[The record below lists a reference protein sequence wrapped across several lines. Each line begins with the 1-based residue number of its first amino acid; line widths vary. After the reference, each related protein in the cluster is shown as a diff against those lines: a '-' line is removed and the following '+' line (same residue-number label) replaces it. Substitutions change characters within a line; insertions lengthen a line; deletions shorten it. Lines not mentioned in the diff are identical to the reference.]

1 MRRRLSTIRADAT
14 EYSFQPGV
22 GCGTVITMLD
32 DAAIARVAE
41 IIREV
46 SATEILP
53 RFGRLGEGDITEK
66 LPGDLVTVA
75 DKASERELSARL
87 TRLLPGSRV
96 VGEEAVF
103 ADPGVLDALE
113 GPDPVWIIDPID
125 GTENYANAN
134 ARFTVLVALAR
145 GGELLA
151 SWIYQPCFDRLAH
164 AVRGG
169 GAFLDGEPLRVTA
182 APEPG
187 AGLLDVDVSTSRPKF
202 WDEQARLAISALS
215 THGAWLMY
223 SDGAGLEYLTLAA
236 GRRTAALMVWENVWD
251 HAAGLLLHAEA
262 GGVTITSDGSPFRL
276 AGGNALPFVVAP
288 DAATAKAVIE
298 ATTKRVEFDR

>member
-1 MRRRLSTIRADAT
+1 MHGRLATVRADAT
-14 EYSFQPGV
+14 DYSFPRGT

-41 IIREV
+41 IIRDV

-53 RFGRLGEGDITEK
+53 RFGRLGDGEIIEK

-75 DKASERELSARL
+75 DQASERELSARL

-103 ADPGVLDALE
+103 ADPGVLDALD
-113 GPDPVWIIDPID
+113 GPEPVWIIDPID

-145 GGELLA
+145 GGELYA
-151 SWIYQPCFDRLAH
+151 SWIYEPCFDRMAH

-169 GAFLDGEPLRVTA
+169 GAFLDGEPLRVA
-182 APEPG
+182 PAPEPEF
-187 AGLLDVDVSTSRPKF
+187 GLMDVDLATSRPKF
-202 WDEQARLAISALS
+202 WNEQARLAISALS

-223 SDGAGLEYLTLAA
+223 SDGAGLEYVTLAS

-288 DAATAKAVIE
+288 DEATAKSVLQA
-298 ATTKRVEFDR
+298 ATKRVEFAD

>member
-1 MRRRLSTIRADAT
+1 
-14 EYSFQPGV
+14 
-22 GCGTVITMLD
+22 VITMLD

-53 RFGRLGEGDITEK
+53 RFGRLGADDITEK

-75 DKASERELSARL
+75 DRASERELAVRL
-87 TRLLPGSRV
+87 TDLLPGSRV

-134 ARFTVLVALAR
+134 ARFTVLVALAQ
-145 GGELLA
+145 GGELQA
-151 SWIYQPCFDRLAH
+151 SWIYEPCFGRMAQ
-164 AVRGG
+164 AVRGR
-169 GAFLDGEPLRVTA
+169 GAFLDGEPLHVTA
-182 APEPG
+182 PPD
-187 AGLLDVDVSTSRPKF
+187 GLMDVDVSTSRPKF
-202 WDEQARLAISALS
+202 WTEQSRLAISALS

-223 SDGAGLEYLTLAA
+223 SDGAGLEYLTLAS
-236 GRRTAALMVWENVWD
+236 GSRTCALMVWENVWD
-251 HAAGLLLHAEA
+251 HAAGLLLHSEA

-288 DAATAKAVIE
+288 DEATAKAVLE
-298 ATTKRVEFDR
+298 AASRRVEFDG

>member
-1 MRRRLSTIRADAT
+1 
-14 EYSFQPGV
+14 
-22 GCGTVITMLD
+22 VITMLD
-32 DAAIARVAE
+32 DAAIARVAA
-41 IIREV
+41 IIRAV

-75 DKASERELSARL
+75 DRASERELSARL

-125 GTENYANAN
+125 GTENYANVN
-134 ARFTVLVALAR
+134 ARFTVLVALAQ
-145 GGELLA
+145 GGELQA
-151 SWIYQPCFDRLAH
+151 SWIYEPCFDRMAQ

-169 GAFLDGEPLRVTA
+169 GAFLDGEPLHVV
-182 APEPG
+182 APPS
-187 AGLLDVDVSTSRPKF
+187 GLMDLDVSTSRPKF
-202 WDEQARLAISALS
+202 WDERSRLAISALS
-215 THGAWLMY
+215 THGPWLMY
-223 SDGAGLEYLTLAA
+223 SDGAGLEYLTLAS
-236 GRRTAALMVWENVWD
+236 GRRTCALMVWENVWD

-262 GGVTITSDGSPFRL
+262 GGVAITSDGSPFRL

-288 DAATAKAVIE
+288 DEATAKAVLAAA
-298 ATTKRVEFDR
+298 ATRVEFDG

>member
-1 MRRRLSTIRADAT
+1 MGGRLATVCAGAT
-14 EYSFQPGV
+14 EYSFPSGAA
-22 GCGTVITMLD
+22 CGTVITMLD
-32 DAAIARVAE
+32 DAARARVAE

-53 RFGRLGEGDITEK
+53 RFGRLGAGDITEK

-87 TRLLPGSRV
+87 VALLPGSRV

-103 ADPGVLDALE
+103 EDPGVLDALG

-145 GGELLA
+145 DGELQA
-151 SWIYQPCFDRLAH
+151 SWIYEPCFDRMAH

-169 GAFLDGEPLRVTA
+169 GAFLDGERLRVAA
-182 APEPG
+182 APN
-187 AGLLDVDVSTSRPKF
+187 GLRDVDVSTSRPKF
-202 WDEQARLAISALS
+202 WNEQARLAISALS

-223 SDGAGLEYLTLAA
+223 SDGAGLEYLTLAS

-262 GGVTITSDGSPFRL
+262 GGVAITADGSPFRL

-288 DAATAKAVIE
+288 DETTAKAVIE
-298 ATTKRVEFDR
+298 AAANKVAF

>member
-1 MRRRLSTIRADAT
+1 
-14 EYSFQPGV
+14 
-22 GCGTVITMLD
+22 MLD
-32 DAAIARVAE
+32 DAARARVAE

-53 RFGRLGEGDITEK
+53 RFGRLGEGEIIEK
-66 LPGDLVTVA
+66 GPGDLVTVA
-75 DKASERELSARL
+75 DQASERELSVRL

-103 ADPGVLDALE
+103 ADPGVLDALD

-145 GGELLA
+145 GGELQA
-151 SWIYQPCFDRLAH
+151 SWIYQPCFDRMAY

-169 GAFLDGEPLRVTA
+169 GAYLDGERLHVAVPPT
-182 APEPG
+182 
-187 AGLLDVDVSTSRPKF
+187 GLMDVDVSTSRPKF
-202 WDEQARLAISALS
+202 WTEPARAAISALS

-223 SDGAGLEYLTLAA
+223 SDGAGLEYLTLAR
-236 GRRTAALMVWENVWD
+236 GDRTCALMVWENVWD

-288 DAATAKAVIE
+288 DAATAKAVLE
-298 ATTKRVEFDR
+298 ATAMRVEFGG

>member
-1 MRRRLSTIRADAT
+1 
-14 EYSFQPGV
+14 
-22 GCGTVITMLD
+22 MLN
-32 DAAIARVAE
+32 DAAMDQVAQA
-41 IIREV
+41 IREV

-66 LPGDLVTVA
+66 APGDLVTVA
-75 DKASERELSARL
+75 DQASERELSARL

-103 ADPGVLDALE
+103 ADAAVLDALD
-113 GPDPVWIIDPID
+113 GPEPVWIIDPID

-134 ARFTVLVALAR
+134 ARFTVLVALAQ
-145 GGELLA
+145 GGELHA
-151 SWIYQPCFDRLAH
+151 AWIYAPCFDRMAH

-169 GAFLDGEPLRVTA
+169 GAFLDGRSLHVA
-182 APEPG
+182 APPDPATE
-187 AGLLDVDVSTSRPKF
+187 LMDVDVATSRPKF
-202 WDEQARLAISALS
+202 WTDESRNAISTLS
-215 THGAWLMY
+215 THGVSLSY
-223 SDGAGLEYLTLAA
+223 SDGAGLEYVALAS
-236 GRRTAALMVWENVWD
+236 GRRTCALMVWENVWD

-288 DAATAKAVIE
+288 DAATAKAVIDALGARIEPVVGSE
-298 ATTKRVEFDR
+298 A